1 MNINVYKEFLT
12 LTLTKL
18 GLGKGLK
25 VKSIYNIQKYLY
37 KIYGDSID
45 YTIVGED
52 TIDIS
57 IEGLPTIEFV
67 YTIDN
72 NIVIDFYIK

>member
-1 MNINVYKEFLT
+1 MNIDVYREFLV
-12 LTLTKL
+12 LTFTKL

-25 VKSIYNIQKYLY
+25 VNSIYNIQKYLY

-45 YTIVGED
+45 YT
-52 TIDIS
+52 TIENSIFIS
-57 IEGLPTIEFV
+57 IKGCPTIELV